1 MIKSKNK
8 KSRYERLKTEKVITL
23 KQAQK
28 VLPISYQVLV
38 NWAQAKK
45 IPAFQIHRNWF
56 IFENDLKEFV
66 NEF

>member
-1 MIKSKNK
+1 MIKNKNK
-8 KSRYERLKTEKVITL
+8 KSRYERLKNERVITL

-45 IPAFQIHRNWF
+45 IPAFQINKSWF
-56 IFENDLKEFV
+56 IFESDLKEFV
-66 NEF
+66 NEL